1 MKQSTEDGS
10 QPDRRGS
17 PGMRRES
24 AAFKPGNGGAHEE
37 WLQRTIE
44 TEIVPRLMLAHRLAG
59 VGMPVPA
66 SDALLPTEADVK
78 SLAAMILADDCP
90 SCAGFIE
97 TLRARGI
104 GLEPLF
110 LDLLAPTARLL
121 GVMWERDQCD
131 FTQVTLGL
139 WRLQNLLFDL
149 SPDLQESSSD
159 PSVAPRRAM
168 FASAPGSQHTLGL
181 LMVSE
186 FFRRAGW
193 DVWAEQAA
201 SLDEMANV
209 ARSDWFDLIGL
220 SASTDSHVAGVT
232 TAIRA
237 LRKASRNPDVGVMVG
252 GPIFLAHPEL
262 VTVVGADFTAID
274 ARQAVDAAAV
284 FAGRQV
290 GRC

>member
-10 QPDRRGS
+10 QSERRGAQ
-17 PGMRRES
+17 GIRRES
-24 AAFKPGNGGAHEE
+24 IVFKPGSGGAHEE

-59 VGMPVPA
+59 SAVPA
-66 SDALLPTEADVK
+66 AAPDALIPTASDVEA
-78 SLAAMILADDCP
+78 LAAMILADDCP

-97 TLRARGI
+97 TLRDRGI

-139 WRLQNLLFDL
+139 WRIQNLLFDL
-149 SPDLQESSSD
+149 SPDLPESASD
-159 PSVAPRRAM
+159 PSMPLRRAM

-181 LMVSE
+181 MMVSE

-201 SLDEMANV
+201 SLDEMASV
-209 ARSDWFDLIGL
+209 ARNDWFDLIGL
-220 SASTDSHVAGVT
+220 SASTDSHILGVT
-232 TAIRA
+232 NTIRA
-237 LRKASRNPDVGVMVG
+237 LRKASKNPAVGVMVG
-252 GPIFLAHPEL
+252 GPIFLARPEL
-262 VTVVGADFTAID
+262 VAVVGADFTAVD
-274 ARQAVDAAAV
+274 ARQAVETAAV

>member
-10 QPDRRGS
+10 PPDRRGS
-17 PGMRRES
+17 PGMHRES

-59 VGMPVPA
+59 AGMPVPA

-97 TLRARGI
+97 TLRDRGI

-159 PSVAPRRAM
+159 PSIAPHRAM

-220 SASTDSHVAGVT
+220 SASTDSHIAGVT
-232 TAIRA
+232 SAIRT

-252 GPIFLAHPEL
+252 GPIFLARPEL
-262 VTVVGADFTAID
+262 VAVVGADFTAID
-274 ARQAVDAAAV
+274 ARQAVEAASV

>member
-1 MKQSTEDGS
+1 MKQSIEDGS

-37 WLQRTIE
+37 WLQRAIE

-59 VGMPVPA
+59 VGAAEAAP
-66 SDALLPTEADVK
+66 DALIPTDADVK
-78 SLAAMILADDCP
+78 ALAAMILADDCP

-97 TLRARGI
+97 TLRDRGV
-104 GLEPLF
+104 GLEPMF

-149 SPDLQESSSD
+149 SPDLPETSAD
-159 PSVAPRRAM
+159 PAVSPRRAM

-193 DVWAEQAA
+193 DVWAEQAE
-201 SLDEMANV
+201 SLEEMANV

-220 SASTDSHVAGVT
+220 SASTDSHIAGVT
-232 TAIRA
+232 AAIKA
-237 LRKASRNPDVGVMVG
+237 LRKASKNPDVGVMVG
-252 GPIFLAHPEL
+252 GPIFLSRPEL
-262 VTVVGADFTAID
+262 VAVVGADFTAVD
-274 ARQAVDAAAV
+274 ARGAVEAAAA
-284 FAGRQV
+284 FAERQV